1 MKIATLISRL
11 AEKTNT
17 PELIPVLQG
26 DERMSFLPTEC
37 MLWTGAVLPGDRPFG
52 KKIRD
57 RQNLPSQYKYPERK
71 YGVIRWQG
79 KTVSVQRLI
88 FLLCAKPDFEFRMV
102 NDCHMSGCV
111 NPLHFTIEEIR
122 KDEPEPDET
131 ITIGEEEPWDPQDVE
146 DLVEILLGEQEPQS
160 WEDVI
165 ANPLMED
172 IPHQMIRD
180 ELRNQNK
187 EHLL

>member
-26 DERMSFLPTEC
+26 DELLSFLPTEC
-37 MLWTGAVLPGDRPFG
+37 MLWTGAVLPADRPFG
-52 KKIRD
+52 KKVRD
-57 RQNLPSQYKYPERK
+57 RQNIPDQFKYIERK

-79 KTVSVQRLI
+79 KMVSVQRLI
-88 FLLCAKPDFEFRMV
+88 FLLSMKPDFEFRMV
-102 NDCHMSGCV
+102 NDCHISSCV
-111 NPLHFTIEEIR
+111 NPLHFTIQELS

-146 DLVEILLGEQEPQS
+146 DLVEILLGEQEPKN

-172 IPHQMIRD
+172 IPHHMIRD
-180 ELRNQNK
+180 ELRNQKK